1 MANTNFVIQNGLTVG
16 PLTIWAANGD
26 VVTTGNISTSGT
38 SENFNTINAVAIQAG
53 TIGNTSATVQGGTIL
68 SLGGGQITGYHTGAI
83 GANTANTGV
92 FTTLTATSGYQGATS
107 GPLNG
112 TVGASTPNSGVFTT
126 LTATSGYQ
134 GATSGPIN
142 GTVGASTPNSGAFT
156 TLTAT
161 SGYQG
166 ATSGPLNGTVGA
178 STPNS
183 GAFTTLTA
191 TSFLTVSGTGSF
203 AGTLNAATLQA
214 STIGNSGAT
223 LYGTLNSASASQ
235 TNITSVGTL
244 TGLTVNGTSTLGAT
258 TASTVSAGT
267 IGNSGA
273 TLSGAT
279 LSLTSDAT
287 VGGNLTVN
295 GNIIQNGSV
304 TTLNANNL
312 TINDTV
318 IYMANNNP
326 ANSYDIGIVGHFTA
340 GTYQHTGIIRD
351 HNTNIWTFFSNVSTE
366 PTGNILT
373 FDGNTTYDTV
383 KLGSLNAT
391 NNITAA
397 GRIDGAL
404 YGPLNGTVGA
414 TTANTGAFTTLTATS
429 GYQGAASGPFN
440 GTVGAT
446 TANTGAFTTLTATSG
461 YQGAASG
468 PFNGTVGATTA
479 NTGAFTT
486 LTASST
492 LGVSGTA
499 NFAGTLNAATVNAT
513 AIGNSATALTGI
525 SATVAG
531 TITAATIYCTTL
543 GNSATV
549 FTASSSTVSN
559 SLTVNSANN
568 VTAIVN
574 GGTTGTGN
582 IGSSSS
588 TFNTVFAKATTAQ
601 YADLAECYAADA
613 EYAPG
618 TVVDFGG
625 DAEITLSPID
635 ASPRVAGVIS
645 TNPAHLMNSHLEAE
659 FVAAVALVG
668 RVPTLV
674 QGTVMKGDAMVSA
687 GNGRARAEN
696 DPKISTVIGK
706 ALENFIGDEG
716 IIEIVVGKI

>member
-112 TVGASTPNSGVFTT
+112 TVGATTPNSGV
-126 LTATSGYQ
+126 
-134 GATSGPIN
+134 
-142 GTVGASTPNSGAFT
+142 FT

-178 STPNS
+178 TTPNSGVFTTLTATSGYQGATSGPLNGTVGATTPNS
-183 GAFTTLTA
+183 GAFTTLT
-191 TSFLTVSGTGSF
+191 TSSFLTVSGTGSF
-203 AGTLNAATLQA
+203 AGTLNAATVQG

-235 TNITSVGTL
+235 NNITSVGTL

-295 GNIIQNGSV
+295 GNFIQNGSV
-304 TTLNANNL
+304 TTLNANNV

-326 ANSYDIGIVGHFTA
+326 ANTYDIGIVGHFTA

-366 PTGNILT
+366 PTGNVLT

-404 YGPLNGTVGA
+404 YGP
-414 TTANTGAFTTLTATS
+414 
-429 GYQGAASGPFN
+429 FN

-446 TANTGAFTTLTATSG
+446 TANTGAFTSLTTSSTIAATGIIYGSG
-461 YQGAASG
+461 GIQGSLSG
-468 PFNGTVGATTA
+468 PFNGTVGATTP
-479 NTGAFTT
+479 NSGAFTT
-486 LTASST
+486 ITASST

-499 NFAGTLNAATVNAT
+499 NFAGTVNAATVNAT
-513 AIGNSATALTGI
+513 AIGNSATALTGT

-568 VTAIVN
+568 PTAIVN

-601 YADLAECYAADA
+601 YADLAECYAGDAD
-613 EYAPG
+613 YSPG
-618 TVVDFGG
+618 TVVEFGG
-625 DAEITLSPID
+625 DNEVTV
-635 ASPRVAGVIS
+635 ASDNSSSVAGVVS
-645 TNPAHLMNSHLEAE
+645 TNPAHLMNSAIDA
-659 FVAAVALVG
+659 VYPVAVALTG
-668 RVPTLV
+668 RVPTKV
-674 QGTVMKGDAMVSA
+674 IGPVRKGQMMVSA
-687 GNGRARAEN
+687 GNGFARAESS
-696 DPKISTVIGK
+696 PTIGTVIGK
-706 ALENFIGDEG
+706 SLENFDGETG
-716 IIEIVVGKI
+716 FIEVVVGKI

>member
-1 MANTNFVIQNGLTVG
+1 M
-16 PLTIWAANGD
+16 
-26 VVTTGNISTSGT
+26 
-38 SENFNTINAVAIQAG
+38 
-53 TIGNTSATVQGGTIL
+53 
-68 SLGGGQITGYHTGAI
+68 
-83 GANTANTGV
+83 

-112 TVGASTPNSGVFTT
+112 TVGAT
-126 LTATSGYQ
+126 
-134 GATSGPIN
+134 
-142 GTVGASTPNSGAFT
+142 TPNSGAFT
-156 TLTAT
+156 TLTT
-161 SGYQG
+161 S
-166 ATSGPLNGTVGA
+166 
-178 STPNS
+178 
-183 GAFTTLTA
+183 
-191 TSFLTVSGTGSF
+191 SFLTVSGTGSF
-203 AGTLNAATLQA
+203 AGTLNAATVQG

-235 TNITSVGTL
+235 NNITSVGTL

-295 GNIIQNGSV
+295 GNFIQNGSV
-304 TTLNANNL
+304 TTLNANNV

-326 ANSYDIGIVGHFTA
+326 ANTYDIGIVGHFTA

-366 PTGNILT
+366 PTGNVLT

-404 YGPLNGTVGA
+404 YGP
-414 TTANTGAFTTLTATS
+414 
-429 GYQGAASGPFN
+429 FN

-446 TANTGAFTTLTATSG
+446 TANTGAFTSLTTSSTIAATGIIYGSG
-461 YQGAASG
+461 GIQGSLSG
-468 PFNGTVGATTA
+468 PFNGTVGATTP
-479 NTGAFTT
+479 NSGAFTT
-486 LTASST
+486 ITASST

-499 NFAGTLNAATVNAT
+499 NFAGTVNAATVNAT
-513 AIGNSATALTGI
+513 AIGNSATALTGT

-568 VTAIVN
+568 PTAIVN

-601 YADLAECYAADA
+601 YADLAECYAGDAD
-613 EYAPG
+613 YSPG
-618 TVVDFGG
+618 TVVEFGG
-625 DAEITLSPID
+625 DNEVTV
-635 ASPRVAGVIS
+635 ASDNSSSVAGVVS
-645 TNPAHLMNSHLEAE
+645 TNPAHLMNSAIDA
-659 FVAAVALVG
+659 VYPVAVALTG
-668 RVPTLV
+668 RVPTKV
-674 QGTVMKGDAMVSA
+674 IGPVRKGQMMVSA
-687 GNGRARAEN
+687 GNGFARAESS
-696 DPKISTVIGK
+696 PTIGTVIGK
-706 ALENFIGDEG
+706 SLENFDGETG
-716 IIEIVVGKI
+716 FIEVVVGKI

>member
-26 VVTTGNISTSGT
+26 VVTTGNISTSGI

-92 FTTLTATSGYQGATS
+92 FTTLTATSGYQGAIS
-107 GPLNG
+107 GPLSG
-112 TVGASTPNSGVFTT
+112 TVGATTPNSGVFTT

-134 GATSGPIN
+134 GAI
-142 GTVGASTPNSGAFT
+142 
-156 TLTAT
+156 
-161 SGYQG
+161 
-166 ATSGPLNGTVGA
+166 SGPLNGTVGA
-178 STPNS
+178 TTPNS
-183 GAFTTLTA
+183 GAFSTLT
-191 TSFLTVSGTGSF
+191 TSSFLTVSGTGSF
-203 AGTLNAATLQA
+203 AGTLNAATVQG

-287 VGGNLTVN
+287 VGGNLTIN

-366 PTGNILT
+366 PTGNVLT
-373 FDGNTTYDTV
+373 FDGTTTYDTV

-414 TTANTGAFTTLTATS
+414 TTANTGVFTTLTATS
-429 GYQGAASGPFN
+429 GYQGAASGPLN

-446 TANTGAFTTLTATSG
+446 TANTGAFTTI
-461 YQGAASG
+461 
-468 PFNGTVGATTA
+468 
-479 NTGAFTT
+479 
-486 LTASST
+486 TASST

-499 NFAGTLNAATVNAT
+499 NFAGTLTAATVNAT
-513 AIGNSATALTGI
+513 AIGNSATALTGT

-559 SLTVNSANN
+559 SITVNSANN
-568 VTAIVN
+568 ATAIVN

-674 QGTVMKGDAMVSA
+674 QGTVMKGDTMVSA

>member
-26 VVTTGNISTSGT
+26 VVTTGNISTSGI

-92 FTTLTATSGYQGATS
+92 FTTLTATSGYQGAIS
-107 GPLNG
+107 GPLSG
-112 TVGASTPNSGVFTT
+112 TVGATTPNSGVFTT

-134 GATSGPIN
+134 GAI
-142 GTVGASTPNSGAFT
+142 
-156 TLTAT
+156 
-161 SGYQG
+161 
-166 ATSGPLNGTVGA
+166 SGPLNGTVGA
-178 STPNS
+178 TTPNS
-183 GAFTTLTA
+183 GAFSTLT
-191 TSFLTVSGTGSF
+191 TSSFLTVSGTGSF
-203 AGTLNAATLQA
+203 AGTLNAATVQG

-287 VGGNLTVN
+287 VGGNLTIN

-366 PTGNILT
+366 PTGNVLT
-373 FDGNTTYDTV
+373 FDGTTTYDTV

-414 TTANTGAFTTLTATS
+414 TTANTGAFTTI
-429 GYQGAASGPFN
+429 
-440 GTVGAT
+440 
-446 TANTGAFTTLTATSG
+446 
-461 YQGAASG
+461 
-468 PFNGTVGATTA
+468 
-479 NTGAFTT
+479 
-486 LTASST
+486 TASST

-499 NFAGTLNAATVNAT
+499 NFAGTLTAATVNAT
-513 AIGNSATALTGI
+513 AIGNSATALTGT

-559 SLTVNSANN
+559 SITVNSANN
-568 VTAIVN
+568 ATAIVN

-674 QGTVMKGDAMVSA
+674 QGTVMKGDTMVSA